1 MTENE
6 EQPKEKMDIFM
17 IGLYAIEAVVIVAV
31 LYAMYAI
38 PIYLKPVT

>member
-6 EQPKEKMDIFM
+6 EHPQEKMDIFL
-17 IGLYAIEAVVIVAV
+17 IGLYAIEAAIIVAV

-38 PIYLKPVT
+38 PMYLKPVT

>member
-6 EQPKEKMDIFM
+6 EQPKEKMDIFL
-17 IGLYAIEAVVIVAV
+17 IGLYAIEAVIIIAI

-38 PIYLKPVT
+38 PMFLKPVT